1 MLLESPQHEN
11 HLNEAGVSWL
21 ARAESKLER
30 TSGWLSTSFSGP
42 KMPCPWKILITW
54 GCWRIFPVL
63 SSMKARS
70 AERGWKVWG
79 YAILAG
85 CCTSFAL
92 QSMKIES
99 SWQWILTIIWQF
111 NSEMKHPLSLR
122 CHKSYVSNEG
132 MKRDAIQQS
141 STFHIRNLLHHKVF
155 TLCNLLCQQ
164 PFTTLRKVLQREG
177 FRPTTFSC
185 PKKGWK
191 TQRNQPPTLA
201 SRSPTFTHHTFVSEK
216 KSADYQFQPVMSIQA
231 NVHILW
237 VQAEFLLL
245 AHWPND
251 TSARTVSSSIFND
264 KKVVFMPSIWEAFPT

>member
-1 MLLESPQHEN
+1 M
-11 HLNEAGVSWL
+11 
-21 ARAESKLER
+21 
-30 TSGWLSTSFSGP
+30 
-42 KMPCPWKILITW
+42 ITW

-122 CHKSYVSNEG
+122 CHKSYVSKEG
-132 MKRDAIQQS
+132 MKRDAIQQP

-155 TLCNLLCQQ
+155 TPCNLLCQQ

-177 FRPTTFSC
+177 FRPTTFSWLL
-185 PKKGWK
+185 KKGWK
-191 TQRNQPPTLA
+191 TQRTHPPLSFTNSGFTVTHIYTPHFRFRKKICWPPVSACHEHPGKRPHSLSASGVPPPRTLTEWYLSQNCLKLYLQRQKRGIYA
-201 SRSPTFTHHTFVSEK
+201 FNLGGFSHLEPPISEK
-216 KSADYQFQPVMSIQA
+216 KKITGRNLIFPGPGTSKVSLVFQ
-231 NVHILW
+231 
-237 VQAEFLLL
+237 
-245 AHWPND
+245 
-251 TSARTVSSSIFND
+251 
-264 KKVVFMPSIWEAFPT
+264 